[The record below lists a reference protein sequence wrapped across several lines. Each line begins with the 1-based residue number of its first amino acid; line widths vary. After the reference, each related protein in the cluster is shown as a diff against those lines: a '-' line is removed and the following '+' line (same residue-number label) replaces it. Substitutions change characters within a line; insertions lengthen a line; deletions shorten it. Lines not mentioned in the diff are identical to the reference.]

1 MGQYFNQPELAG
13 AGICRHGRDARR
25 DYGHAPRGYDA
36 VLGTVRGD
44 ALEKSVDI
52 LKPRGTMVSL
62 VGPLDAA
69 FARARGLNFVLT
81 FVFRLMSR
89 KIKRLAKKRQLTYSF
104 LFARPDGDQL
114 AEIGQLLKSER
125 IRPVIDKVFPFE
137 QAKAA
142 LEYLAQGRAKGK
154 VVVKIK

>member
-1 MGQYFNQPELAG
+1 
-13 AGICRHGRDARR
+13 
-25 DYGHAPRGYDA
+25 
-36 VLGTVRGD
+36 VLGTVRWGD

-89 KIKRLAKKRQLTYSF
+89 KNKRLAKKRELTYSF

-114 AEIGQLLKSER
+114 AETGQLLKSER
-125 IRPVIDKVFPFE
+125 IRPVIG
-137 QAKAA
+137 
-142 LEYLAQGRAKGK
+142 QGIS
-154 VVVKIK
+154 V